1 MKHFLKFNSEVFMK
15 SLFLFLFVTQA
26 ALAWGP
32 QGHMIVGE
40 IADHRLTDKARVE
53 TKKLLGTLTMAEA
66 ANWADHIKGQSQ
78 WSHTKPWHFVDIP
91 DGMTYDQAD
100 HAHDGDAVTAIT
112 EQVSILKSSSSS
124 LEAKQNALKFVI
136 HIVGDLHQPLHAGR
150 PSDRG
155 GNSISVLFEGR
166 KMNLHSLWDS
176 SMIMKENMDYVA
188 YARSLDQMSFLN
200 SYDLPELSFSQI
212 IREDMAAR
220 PEIYRFKAPA
230 GNKPVTLGADY
241 YERNLAL
248 MNNQLLMG
256 GKRLADLLNK
266 IYQ

>member
-1 MKHFLKFNSEVFMK
+1 MK
-15 SLFLFLFVTQA
+15 SFLLLVLVSTS

-40 IADHRLTDKARVE
+40 IAEHRLSEKARTE

-66 ANWADHIKGQSQ
+66 SNWADHIKGQRE
-78 WSHTKPWHFVDIP
+78 WSHTKPWHFVNIP
-91 DGMTYDQAD
+91 DGMTYDEAE
-100 HAHDGDAVTAIT
+100 HSHEGDAVTAIT
-112 EQVSILKSSSSS
+112 EQVAILKSPSSS
-124 LEAKQNALKFVI
+124 LEAKQYALRFVI

-150 PSDRG
+150 VSDRG
-155 GNSISVLFEGR
+155 GNSISVIFEGR

-176 SMIMKENMDYVA
+176 TMIMKENMDYVA

-212 IREDMAAR
+212 IKEGMAAR
-220 PEIYRFKAPA
+220 PEIYRFKAPE
-230 GNKPVTLGADY
+230 GNKPVTLGTEY
-241 YERNLAL
+241 YQRNLSL